1 MLKPGDRFGD
11 YTVVRLLG
19 QGGMGAVFLLEN
31 AEGGQIAAKIL
42 DPATAKDHEA
52 RKRFLRE
59 AQLALGVKHPNL
71 VETYDVG
78 EDPETGL
85 CYILMEY
92 VPGGDLAGRIEQ
104 EGALQISEATRI
116 AYEIASVLE
125 LARQKGIVHRDIKPA
140 NIMFGA
146 DGKAK
151 LADLGIARSGFGGAG
166 MTTVTQTGMMIGT
179 PAYMAPEQ
187 MLDAH
192 NVDCRA
198 DIYSLGIVFYEML
211 TGERPN
217 KDDTVV
223 QLMAKA
229 LKGEPLPDVRTLR
242 PEVSASL
249 AQLLN
254 MMVAPDKD
262 GRISTP
268 WQIMGALDIIARGGK
283 FGVKTAVIADGR
295 ARTASVPQNDRSRKR
310 KLVVK
315 RGLTASVPQNGRS
328 RKPFPWRVLIPI
340 GLFAGLTAAFAILAP
355 KRELVKSLVTTNV
368 VERVVE
374 KVAVRTSVVE
384 RVAGGIRKTAR
395 RNESV
400 SPSVDRRAEAPGCAL
415 LSPTGS
421 VSLAECGVCIDV
433 SHGAIIVN
441 REDFIAQFCGGE
453 DAGFADFRRCPF
465 GIDDRALA
473 SANLLLLFAS
483 SPKSTEY
490 APREL
495 EAMDAFLRRGGSIV
509 AFTCG
514 CNVRLMESLF
524 SRYGAHLKGISGVM
538 SVRCCGEMSGA
549 GPIFGLPMA
558 CVVPE
563 SGANGG
569 AWQTLADSDTGSGGS
584 VIGGRRVG
592 RGRLFYVSQQMV
604 GHSESGRL
612 NAEWWRGFLP
622 RCVDSR
628 GMDAGMPDRRN
639 AADMSDVGFNAGE
652 LEILAPSRFEHQA
665 KALTELMVGLDD
677 IKPTT
682 DFRGFLLVDS
692 ATRSGGSVDGY
703 SLLGAHFKGF
713 PAHSDEMR
721 REILKR
727 ISKMKGEGK

>member
-1 MLKPGDRFGD
+1 MLQPGDSFGD
-11 YTVVRLLG
+11 YRVLRLLG
-19 QGGMGAVFLLEN
+19 RGGMGSVFLLEN
-31 AEGGQIAAKIL
+31 AAGVEVAAKIL
-42 DPATAKDHEA
+42 DPASAGDREA

-71 VETYDVG
+71 VETYDIG
-78 EDPETGL
+78 EDPDTGL

-92 VPGGDLAGRIEQ
+92 VPGGDLAGRIER
-104 EGALQISEATRI
+104 EGALPISEATRI
-116 AYEIASVLE
+116 VYEIAAVLE
-125 LARQKGIVHRDIKPA
+125 LAREKGIVHRDIKPG

-146 DGKAK
+146 DGRAK
-151 LADLGIARSGFGGAG
+151 LADLGIARGGIRG
-166 MTTVTQTGMMIGT
+166 TETTTVTQTGMMIGT

-192 NVDCRA
+192 HVDCRA

-242 PEVSASL
+242 PEVSAAL
-249 AQLLN
+249 AQLIGL
-254 MMVAPDKD
+254 MTEKDVAK
-262 GRISTP
+262 RIPTP
-268 WQIMGALDIIARGGK
+268 AKVMEIVVRLEDEVAEIQVKSPVSIAAGSAGGVLHGGSN
-283 FGVKTAVIADGR
+283 FR
-295 ARTASVPQNDRSRKR
+295 RRRKR
-310 KLVVK
+310 LLRRVV
-315 RGLTASVPQNGRS
+315 LA
-328 RKPFPWRVLIPI
+328 
-340 GLFAGLTAAFAILAP
+340 AGLVLVLAILGGLAIW
-355 KRELVKSLVTTNV
+355 LGGH
-368 VERVVE
+368 
-374 KVAVRTSVVE
+374 VRDDAT
-384 RVAGGIRKTAR
+384 
-395 RNESV
+395 
-400 SPSVDRRAEAPGCAL
+400 EAPGGAL

-433 SHGAIIVN
+433 SRGAIIVD
-441 REDFIAQFCGGE
+441 REDFIAQFCGGV
-453 DAGFADFRRCPF
+453 DAGLVDFRRCPF

-483 SPKSTEY
+483 SSKSPEY

-524 SRYGAHLKGISGVM
+524 SRYGAHLRGFSGLM
-538 SVRCCGEMSGA
+538 SVRGCGEMSGS
-549 GPIFGLPMA
+549 GPIAGRPMV

-563 SGANGG
+563 SGANGA
-569 AWQTLADSDTGSGGS
+569 AWQTLADSDIGAGGS

-592 RGRLFYVSQQMV
+592 RGRLFYVYQQMI
-604 GHSESGRL
+604 GHSGFGRL
-612 NAEWWRGFLP
+612 NAEWWRDFLP
-622 RCVDSR
+622 RCVNPK
-628 GMDAGMPDRRN
+628 GMDAGIPDRRD

-652 LEILAPSRFEHQA
+652 LEILAPARIEHQA

-677 IKPTT
+677 IKQTT

-692 ATRSGGSVDGY
+692 ATHSGGIVDGY
-703 SLLGAHFKGF
+703 LLLGAHFKGF

-721 REILKR
+721 REILKHVR
-727 ISKMKGEGK
+727 KIRGEGI

>member
-166 MTTVTQTGMMIGT
+166 TTTVTQTGMMIGT

-211 TGERPN
+211 TGQRPN
-217 KDDTVV
+217 RNDSVV

-229 LKGEPLPDVRTLR
+229 LKGEPLPDIRTLR
-242 PEVSASL
+242 PEVSATL
-249 AQLLN
+249 AQLIGL
-254 MMVAPDKD
+254 MTEKDVAK
-262 GRISTP
+262 RIPTP
-268 WQIMGALDIIARGGK
+268 ARVMEIVIRLEDEGAEMQVKSPASIVAGSSGVVLRGGPNFRSQRK
-283 FGVKTAVIADGR
+283 RLLRRVVLAISLVLVLAVSGGLAIWLGGR
-295 ARTASVPQNDRSRKR
+295 AH
-310 KLVVK
+310 
-315 RGLTASVPQNGRS
+315 
-328 RKPFPWRVLIPI
+328 
-340 GLFAGLTAAFAILAP
+340 
-355 KRELVKSLVTTNV
+355 
-368 VERVVE
+368 
-374 KVAVRTSVVE
+374 
-384 RVAGGIRKTAR
+384 GGAT
-395 RNESV
+395 
-400 SPSVDRRAEAPGCAL
+400 EAPGGAL

-433 SHGAIIVN
+433 SRGAIIVD
-441 REDFIAQFCGGE
+441 REGFIAQFCGGE

-524 SRYGAHLKGISGVM
+524 SRYGAHLQGISGVM

-592 RGRLFYVSQQMV
+592 RGRLFYVYQQMV

-692 ATRSGGSVDGY
+692 ATRGGGSVDGY

>member
-295 ARTASVPQNDRSRKR
+295 ARTAS
-310 KLVVK
+310 
-315 RGLTASVPQNGRS
+315 
-328 RKPFPWRVLIPI
+328 
-340 GLFAGLTAAFAILAP
+340 
-355 KRELVKSLVTTNV
+355 
-368 VERVVE
+368 
-374 KVAVRTSVVE
+374 
-384 RVAGGIRKTAR
+384 
-395 RNESV
+395 
-400 SPSVDRRAEAPGCAL
+400 
-415 LSPTGS
+415 
-421 VSLAECGVCIDV
+421 
-433 SHGAIIVN
+433 
-441 REDFIAQFCGGE
+441 
-453 DAGFADFRRCPF
+453 
-465 GIDDRALA
+465 
-473 SANLLLLFAS
+473 
-483 SPKSTEY
+483 
-490 APREL
+490 
-495 EAMDAFLRRGGSIV
+495 
-509 AFTCG
+509 
-514 CNVRLMESLF
+514 
-524 SRYGAHLKGISGVM
+524 
-538 SVRCCGEMSGA
+538 
-549 GPIFGLPMA
+549 
-558 CVVPE
+558 
-563 SGANGG
+563 
-569 AWQTLADSDTGSGGS
+569 
-584 VIGGRRVG
+584 
-592 RGRLFYVSQQMV
+592 
-604 GHSESGRL
+604 
-612 NAEWWRGFLP
+612 
-622 RCVDSR
+622 
-628 GMDAGMPDRRN
+628 
-639 AADMSDVGFNAGE
+639 
-652 LEILAPSRFEHQA
+652 
-665 KALTELMVGLDD
+665 
-677 IKPTT
+677 
-682 DFRGFLLVDS
+682 
-692 ATRSGGSVDGY
+692 
-703 SLLGAHFKGF
+703 
-713 PAHSDEMR
+713 
-721 REILKR
+721 
-727 ISKMKGEGK
+727 

>member
-1 MLKPGDRFGD
+1 MLNPGDRFGD
-11 YTVVRLLG
+11 YRVLRLLG
-19 QGGMGAVFLLEN
+19 KGGMGSVFLLEN
-31 AEGGQIAAKIL
+31 AEGVQIAAKIL
-42 DPATAKDHEA
+42 DPATASDREA

-78 EDPETGL
+78 EDPETRL

-92 VPGGDLAGRIEQ
+92 VSGGSLADYLKEN
-104 EGALQISEATRI
+104 GALPIEDAVAVVQAM
-116 AYEIASVLE
+116 ASVLE
-125 LARQKGIVHRDIKPA
+125 FARQKGIVHRDIKPG
-140 NIMFGA
+140 NIMFDAEGTP
-146 DGKAK
+146 K
-151 LADLGIARSGFGGAG
+151 LADLGIARGGIAG
-166 MTTVTQTGMMIGT
+166 TETTTVTQTGMMIGT

-192 NVDCRA
+192 HVDTRA
-198 DIYSLGIVFYEML
+198 DIYSLGVVFFEML

-229 LKGEPLPDVRTLR
+229 VKGEPLPDVRTLR

-268 WQIMGALDIIARGGK
+268 GQITRALDIIARGGK
-283 FGVKTAVIADGR
+283 FEVKTAVIADGR
-295 ARTASVPQNDRSRKR
+295 ARTAS
-310 KLVVK
+310 
-315 RGLTASVPQNGRS
+315 ASQNGRS
-328 RKPFPWRVLIPI
+328 RKPFPWRALIPI
-340 GLFAGLTAAFAILAP
+340 GLFAGLAAAFAILAP
-355 KRELVKSLVTTNV
+355 KRELVKSFVTTNV

-400 SPSVDRRAEAPGCAL
+400 SPSVDRRAL

-433 SHGAIIVN
+433 SRGAIIVD
-441 REDFIAQFCGGE
+441 REGFIAQFCGGV
-453 DAGFADFRRCPF
+453 DAGLADFRRCPF
-465 GIDDRALA
+465 GIDERALA

-483 SPKSTEY
+483 SPKSPEY

-509 AFTCG
+509 AFTCR

-524 SRYGAHLKGISGVM
+524 SRYGAHLRGFSGLM
-538 SVRCCGEMSGA
+538 SVRGCGEMSDS
-549 GPIFGLPMA
+549 GPISGRPMA

-569 AWQTLADSDTGSGGS
+569 AWQTLADSDIGVGGS

-592 RGRLFYVSQQMV
+592 RGRLFYVYQQMV
-604 GHSESGRL
+604 GHSEFGRL

-622 RCVDSR
+622 RCVDPK

-652 LEILAPSRFEHQA
+652 LEILAPARFEHQA

-692 ATRSGGSVDGY
+692 ATHSGGSVDGY
-703 SLLGAHFKGF
+703 LLLGAHFKGF

-721 REILKR
+721 REILKHMR
-727 ISKMKGEGK
+727 KIKGEEK

>member
-1 MLKPGDRFGD
+1 MLNPGDRFGD
-11 YTVVRLLG
+11 YRVLKLLG
-19 QGGMGAVFLLEN
+19 KGGMGSVFLLEN
-31 AEGGQIAAKIL
+31 AAGGRIAAKIL
-42 DPATAKDHEA
+42 DPATASDHEA

-78 EDPETGL
+78 EDPDTGL

-104 EGALQISEATRI
+104 KGALPIGEATRI

-211 TGERPN
+211 TGRRPN
-217 KDDTVV
+217 KDDTVL

-242 PEVSASL
+242 PEVSAAL
-249 AQLLN
+249 AQLIGL
-254 MMVAPDKD
+254 MTEKDVAKRIPTPAKVMEIVIHLDDEVAEIQVKSPASIIAESSGGVLHGGLSFRSRGKRLLRRVGLAAGLVLVLAIFGGLAIWLG
-262 GRISTP
+262 GRVHDDATE
-268 WQIMGALDIIARGGK
+268 ARGG
-283 FGVKTAVIADGR
+283 
-295 ARTASVPQNDRSRKR
+295 
-310 KLVVK
+310 
-315 RGLTASVPQNGRS
+315 
-328 RKPFPWRVLIPI
+328 
-340 GLFAGLTAAFAILAP
+340 
-355 KRELVKSLVTTNV
+355 
-368 VERVVE
+368 
-374 KVAVRTSVVE
+374 
-384 RVAGGIRKTAR
+384 
-395 RNESV
+395 
-400 SPSVDRRAEAPGCAL
+400 AL

-433 SHGAIIVN
+433 SRGAMIVD
-441 REDFIAQFCGGE
+441 REDFIAQFCGGV
-453 DAGFADFRRCPF
+453 DAGLADFRRCPF
-465 GIDDRALA
+465 GIDGRALA

-483 SPKSTEY
+483 SPKSPEY
-490 APREL
+490 APQEL

-524 SRYGAHLKGISGVM
+524 SRYGAHLRGFSGLM
-538 SVRCCGEMSGA
+538 PVRGCGEMSGS
-549 GPIFGLPMA
+549 GPIAGRPMV

-563 SGANGG
+563 SGANGA
-569 AWQTLADSDTGSGGS
+569 AWQTLADSETGGGGS

-592 RGRLFYVSQQMV
+592 RGRLFYVYQQII
-604 GHSESGRL
+604 GHSEFGRL

-622 RCVDSR
+622 RCVDPK

-652 LEILAPSRFEHQA
+652 LEILAPARFEHQA

-677 IKPTT
+677 IKPTA

-703 SLLGAHFKGF
+703 LLLGAHFKGF

-721 REILKR
+721 REILKHIR
-727 ISKMKGEGK
+727 KIKGEEK

>member
-1 MLKPGDRFGD
+1 MLNPGDMFGD
-11 YTVVRLLG
+11 YRVLKLLG
-19 QGGMGAVFLLEN
+19 KGGMGSVFLLEN
-31 AEGGQIAAKIL
+31 AGGARIAAKIL
-42 DPATAKDHEA
+42 DPAEAGDREA

-59 AQLALGVKHPNL
+59 AQLALGVRHPNL

-78 EDPETGL
+78 EDPDTGL

-104 EGALQISEATRI
+104 KGALPISEATRI

-211 TGERPN
+211 TGRRPN
-217 KDDTVV
+217 KDDTVL

-242 PEVSASL
+242 PEVSAAL
-249 AQLLN
+249 AQLIAL
-254 MMVAPDKD
+254 MTEKDVAK
-262 GRISTP
+262 RISTP
-268 WQIMGALDIIARGGK
+268 AKVMEIVVHLDDEIAEIQVKSPTSIIAESSGGVLHERLDFRIRRKRLLRRGGL
-283 FGVKTAVIADGR
+283 A
-295 ARTASVPQNDRSRKR
+295 
-310 KLVVK
+310 
-315 RGLTASVPQNGRS
+315 
-328 RKPFPWRVLIPI
+328 
-340 GLFAGLTAAFAILAP
+340 AGLVLVLAIFGGLAIW
-355 KRELVKSLVTTNV
+355 L
-368 VERVVE
+368 
-374 KVAVRTSVVE
+374 
-384 RVAGGIRKTAR
+384 GGHVHDDAT
-395 RNESV
+395 
-400 SPSVDRRAEAPGCAL
+400 EATGGAL

-433 SHGAIIVN
+433 SRGAIIVD
-441 REDFIAQFCGGE
+441 REGFIAQFCGGV
-453 DAGFADFRRCPF
+453 DAGLADFRRCPF

-483 SPKSTEY
+483 SPKSPEY

-524 SRYGAHLKGISGVM
+524 SRYGAHLRGFSGLM
-538 SVRCCGEMSGA
+538 SVRGCGEMSGS
-549 GPIFGLPMA
+549 GPIAGRPMV

-563 SGANGG
+563 SGANGA
-569 AWQTLADSDTGSGGS
+569 AWQTLADSDIGAGGS

-592 RGRLFYVSQQMV
+592 RGRLFYVYQQMI
-604 GHSESGRL
+604 GHSEFGRL
-612 NAEWWRGFLP
+612 NAEWWRDFLP
-622 RCVDSR
+622 RCVDPKD
-628 GMDAGMPDRRN
+628 MDAGMPDRRN

-652 LEILAPSRFEHQA
+652 LEILAPARFEHQA

-677 IKPTT
+677 IKPTA

-703 SLLGAHFKGF
+703 LLLGAHFKGF

-721 REILKR
+721 REILKHIR
-727 ISKMKGEGK
+727 KIKGEEK